1 MSETTAGA
9 IDTKAES
16 NLYLMIWA
24 WLVFLL
30 IAGLV
35 IFVLPI
41 PRTAAVITI
50 FSLAAIKATLVLRN
64 YMHLKHEH
72 LILYLTVLVPALLFL
87 GMALTLIPDIVYRH
101 ALGLGR

>member
-1 MSETTAGA
+1 MSETTGT
-9 IDTKAES
+9 IDPAAES
-16 NLYLMIWA
+16 SLYMMIWA

-30 IAGLV
+30 VAGLV

-41 PRTAAVITI
+41 PRTAAVLII
-50 FSLAAIKATLVLRN
+50 FSLAAIKAGLVLRN

-72 LILYLTVLVPALLFL
+72 LLLYLTVLIPALLFL

-101 ALGLGR
+101 HLGLGQ

>member
-1 MSETTAGA
+1 MREVNGA
-9 IDTKAES
+9 IDTHAEG
-16 NLYLMIWA
+16 NLYMMIWV

-41 PRTAAVITI
+41 PRTAAVVTI
-50 FSLAAIKATLVLRN
+50 FSLAAIKATLVMRN

-72 LILYLTVLVPALLFL
+72 LLLYLTVLVPLLLFI

-101 ALGLGR
+101 QLGLGG

>member
-1 MSETTAGA
+1 MSDTASA
-9 IDTKAES
+9 IDTRAES
-16 NLYLMIWA
+16 ALYIAIWA

-30 IAGLV
+30 VAGLV

-41 PRTAAVITI
+41 PRTAAVLII

-72 LILYLTVLVPALLFL
+72 LLLYLTVLVPALLFL

-101 ALGLGR
+101 HLGLGQ

>member
-1 MSETTAGA
+1 MSETTGT
-9 IDTKAES
+9 IDTAAES
-16 NLYLMIWA
+16 SLYMMIWA

-30 IAGLV
+30 VAGLV

-50 FSLAAIKATLVLRN
+50 FSIAALKAGLVLRN

-72 LILYLTVLVPALLFL
+72 LLLYLTVLIPVLLFL
-87 GMALTLIPDIVYRH
+87 GMALTLIPDLVYRH
-101 ALGLGR
+101 HLGLGQ

>member
-1 MSETTAGA
+1 MSDTVGA
-9 IDTKAES
+9 IDTRGES
-16 NLYLMIWA
+16 SAYMTIWA

-35 IFVLPI
+35 IFALPI
-41 PRTAAVITI
+41 PRTAAVVAI
-50 FSLAAIKATLVLRN
+50 FSFAAVKAVLVLRN

-72 LILYLTVLVPALLFL
+72 LFLYLMVLIPALLFL

-101 ALGLGR
+101 HLGLGQ

>member
-1 MSETTAGA
+1 MSETTTGA
-9 IDTKAES
+9 IDTRAES
-16 NLYLMIWA
+16 SLYMMIWA

-41 PRTAAVITI
+41 PRTAAVIAI
-50 FSLAAIKATLVLRN
+50 FSFAAIKAALVLRN

-72 LILYLTVLVPALLFL
+72 LLIYLMVLVPALLFL

-101 ALGLGR
+101 HFGLGQ

>member
-1 MSETTAGA
+1 MSETSGA
-9 IDTKAES
+9 IDSGGEG
-16 NLYLMIWA
+16 NLYMLIWA

-41 PRTAAVITI
+41 PRTIAVITI
-50 FSLAAIKATLVLRN
+50 FTLAVIKATLVLRN

-72 LILYLTVLVPALLFL
+72 LMIYLLVLIPAALFL

-101 ALGLGR
+101 HLGLGG

>member
-1 MSETTAGA
+1 MSELAGP
-9 IDTKAES
+9 IDTRAEG
-16 NLYLMIWA
+16 NLYMLIWA

-30 IAGLV
+30 VAGLV
-35 IFVLPI
+35 IFILPI
-41 PRTAAVITI
+41 PRTAAVVTI

-72 LILYLTVLVPALLFL
+72 LLLYLTVLVPLLLFL

-101 ALGLGR
+101 HLGLGG

>member
-1 MSETTAGA
+1 MSETTGT
-9 IDTKAES
+9 IDTAAES
-16 NLYLMIWA
+16 SLYLMIWA

-30 IAGLV
+30 VAGLV

-50 FSLAAIKATLVLRN
+50 FSIAAIKAVLVLRN

-72 LILYLTVLVPALLFL
+72 LILYLTVLIPALLFL
-87 GMALTLIPDIVYRH
+87 GMALTLIPDLVYRH
-101 ALGLGR
+101 HLGLGQ

>member
-1 MSETTAGA
+1 MNESSGA
-9 IDTKAES
+9 IDPRAES
-16 NLYLMIWA
+16 SLYMMIWA

-50 FSLAAIKATLVLRN
+50 FAIAAVKAVLVLRN

-72 LILYLTVLVPALLFL
+72 LLLYLTVLVPLLLFL

-101 ALGLGR
+101 RLGLGG

>member
-1 MSETTAGA
+1 MSETTVEA
-9 IDTKAES
+9 IDTRAES
-16 NLYLMIWA
+16 NLYMMIWV

-30 IAGLV
+30 IAGLM

-41 PRTAAVITI
+41 PRTAAVMTI
-50 FSLAAIKATLVLRN
+50 FSIAAIKAALVLRN

>member
-9 IDTKAES
+9 IDTRAES
-16 NLYLMIWA
+16 NLYVMIWA

-35 IFVLPI
+35 IFILPI

-50 FSLAAIKATLVLRN
+50 FSLAAIKAGLVLRN

-72 LILYLTVLVPALLFL
+72 RILYLTVLVPALLFL

>member
-1 MSETTAGA
+1 MSETTGT
-9 IDTKAES
+9 IDTAAES
-16 NLYLMIWA
+16 SLYMMIWA

-30 IAGLV
+30 VAGLV
-35 IFVLPI
+35 IFILPI

-50 FSLAAIKATLVLRN
+50 FSIAAIKAVLVLRN

-72 LILYLTVLVPALLFL
+72 LLLYLTVLVPALLFL

-101 ALGLGR
+101 HLGLGK